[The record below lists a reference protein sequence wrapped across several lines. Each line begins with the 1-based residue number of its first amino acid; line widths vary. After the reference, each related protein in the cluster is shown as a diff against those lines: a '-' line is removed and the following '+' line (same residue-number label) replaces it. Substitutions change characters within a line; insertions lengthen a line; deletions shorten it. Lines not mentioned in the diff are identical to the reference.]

1 MSIQRPCCLS
11 LIYPVYT
18 VINTVK
24 KGIPEHPSWQDVY
37 SGIMVLKPWLL
48 YQIIPFRTMRKTIFL
63 IKSSAISYCPVCM
76 EELSYRDSC
85 KRILLQE
92 GHERHICII
101 RRMKCTKCGILHREL
116 PDFLVPYKHYTAE
129 VISGVL
135 DGQVTPYDED
145 SADYPCEMTMHRW
158 HHWLMKNTLRIDGYL
173 RSVGHR
179 LPGFSEELLMSGVPL
194 LEMLRSSLYNW
205 LETILKFIYDSGG
218 FLVPWYS
225 FPYAPALFCCH
236 S

>member
-1 MSIQRPCCLS
+1 
-11 LIYPVYT
+11 
-18 VINTVK
+18 
-24 KGIPEHPSWQDVY
+24 
-37 SGIMVLKPWLL
+37 
-48 YQIIPFRTMRKTIFL
+48 MRKTIFL

-92 GHERHICII
+92 GHERHVCII

-129 VISGVL
+129 VISCVL

-173 RSVGHR
+173 RSVSHR
-179 LPGFSEELLMSGVPL
+179 LPGFSEELLMSGV
-194 LEMLRSSLYNW
+194 RC
-205 LETILKFIYDSGG
+205 LKCSA
-218 FLVPWYS
+218 VPCITGWKQY
-225 FPYAPALFCCH
+225 
-236 S
+236 

>member
-1 MSIQRPCCLS
+1 
-11 LIYPVYT
+11 
-18 VINTVK
+18 
-24 KGIPEHPSWQDVY
+24 
-37 SGIMVLKPWLL
+37 
-48 YQIIPFRTMRKTIFL
+48 MRKTIFS

-92 GHERHICII
+92 GHERHVCII

-116 PDFLVPYKHYTAE
+116 PDFLVPYKPYTAE

-218 FLVPWYS
+218 FLVP
-225 FPYAPALFCCH
+225 
-236 S
+236 